1 VQIIIDSNASTDRPR
16 PGYQRIESQNLS
28 SRVVPSDVSFEEK
41 SAAHGITEDGCKFST
56 LLWQA
61 TDGVT
66 VVFEIINCKSPA
78 KAKITFAALI
88 KDATKIFEK
97 TMIKSKDGKKTGQ
110 RMVLAFSGRE
120 PLQRPEVILW
130 IRGNEIYRLES
141 TSFSHALLF
150 EKKWPN
156 L

>member
-1 VQIIIDSNASTDRPR
+1 
-16 PGYQRIESQNLS
+16 
-28 SRVVPSDVSFEEK
+28 VVPSDVSFEEK

-130 IRGNEIYRLES
+130 IRVNEIYILES